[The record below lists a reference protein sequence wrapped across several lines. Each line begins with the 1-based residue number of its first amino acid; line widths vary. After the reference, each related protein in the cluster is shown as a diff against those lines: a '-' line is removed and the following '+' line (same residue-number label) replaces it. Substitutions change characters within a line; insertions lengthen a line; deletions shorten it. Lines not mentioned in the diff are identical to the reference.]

1 VTLLPAVTVVPAVTV
16 LPAPV
21 LAAAS
26 ARLHFVTAVAGV
38 LALLSIL
45 RLVRRRQL
53 RAKYALLWL
62 VVGVAFLVLGASP
75 GLLDWA
81 AKRLGVAYAPDLL
94 FLVGTVFLV
103 LVVMHLSW
111 ELSRLE
117 DRTKLL
123 AEEVALMRTE
133 LRAHTEG
140 TEGTKGTPPTAAS
153 ADRRP
158 RAS

>member
-1 VTLLPAVTVVPAVTV
+1 MT
-16 LPAPV
+16 PV
-21 LAAAS
+21 ALVAAATP
-26 ARLHFVTAVAGV
+26 RLHVVTAVAGV
-38 LALLSIL
+38 LAMLGIL

-62 VVGVAFLVLGASP
+62 AVGVSFVILGASP

-81 AKRLGVAYAPDLL
+81 AKRVGVAYAPDLL
-94 FLVGTVFLV
+94 FLVGTLFLV

-140 TEGTKGTPPTAAS
+140 TPPAVV
-153 ADRRP
+153 DERRP
-158 RAS
+158 A

>member
-1 VTLLPAVTVVPAVTV
+1 VTTVPAPSV
-16 LPAPV
+16 LAPSV
-21 LAAAS
+21 LAAAT
-26 ARLHFVTAVAGV
+26 ARLHVITAIAGV
-38 LALLSIL
+38 VAMLGIL

-62 VVGVAFLVLGASP
+62 AVGVAFVVLGASP

-81 AKRLGVAYAPDLL
+81 AKRMGVAYAPDLL
-94 FLVGTVFLV
+94 FLLGTLFLV

-133 LRAHTEG
+133 LRAHAG
-140 TEGTKGTPPTAAS
+140 ATPPAALD
-153 ADRRP
+153 DRRP
-158 RAS
+158 A

>member
-1 VTLLPAVTVVPAVTV
+1 MSM
-16 LPAPV
+16 
-21 LAAAS
+21 LAAATP
-26 ARLHFVTAVAGV
+26 RLHVITAVAGIV
-38 LALLSIL
+38 CMLGIL

-62 VVGVAFLVLGASP
+62 AVGVAFVVLGASP

-81 AKRLGVAYAPDLL
+81 ARRTGVAYAPDLL
-94 FLVGTVFLV
+94 FLVGTLFLV

-117 DRTKLL
+117 DRTKIL

-133 LRAHTEG
+133 LHG
-140 TEGTKGTPPTAAS
+140 HIGGDQSHPPAE
-153 ADRRP
+153 DRRT
-158 RAS
+158 A

>member
-1 VTLLPAVTVVPAVTV
+1 MVI
-16 LPAPV
+16 
-21 LAAAS
+21 AAATP
-26 ARLHFVTAVAGV
+26 RLHVVVGV
-38 LALLSIL
+38 VGVVSMLAIL

-62 VVGVAFLVLGASP
+62 LVGVSFVVLGLSP

-81 AKRLGVAYAPDLL
+81 AKEAGVAYAPDLL

-117 DRTKLL
+117 DRTKVL
-123 AEEVALMRTE
+123 AEELGL
-133 LRAHTEG
+133 LRAEMHEAERTSPEAPG
-140 TEGTKGTPPTAAS
+140 EPSPV
-153 ADRRP
+153 RRV
-158 RAS
+158 S

>member
-1 VTLLPAVTVVPAVTV
+1 VTVI
-16 LPAPV
+16 
-21 LAAAS
+21 AAATP
-26 ARLHFVTAVAGV
+26 RLHVVVGV
-38 LALLSIL
+38 VGIVSMLAIL

-62 VVGVAFLVLGASP
+62 LVGISFVVLGLSP

-81 AKRLGVAYAPDLL
+81 AKKAGVAYAPDLL

-117 DRTKLL
+117 DRTKVL
-123 AEEVALMRTE
+123 AEELGL
-133 LRAHTEG
+133 LRAEMHEALGDPERTSPEAPG
-140 TEGTKGTPPTAAS
+140 EPSPV
-153 ADRRP
+153 RRV
-158 RAS
+158 S

>member
-1 VTLLPAVTVVPAVTV
+1 MT
-16 LPAPV
+16 
-21 LAAAS
+21 AAAS
-26 ARLHFVTAVAGV
+26 VLASATPRLHVITAVAGV
-38 LALLSIL
+38 LAMLGIL

-62 VVGVAFLVLGASP
+62 AVGVAFVVLGASP

-94 FLVGTVFLV
+94 FLVGTLFLV

-123 AEEVALMRTE
+123 AEEVALMRSE
-133 LRAHTEG
+133 LRTHTEG
-140 TEGTKGTPPTAAS
+140 SPPAVTEE
-153 ADRRP
+153 RRP
-158 RAS
+158 A

>member
-1 VTLLPAVTVVPAVTV
+1 VSALPTS
-16 LPAPV
+16 V
-21 LAAAS
+21 LAAAT
-26 ARLHFVTAVAGV
+26 ARLHVITAVAGV
-38 LALLSIL
+38 LAMLGIL

-62 VVGVAFLVLGASP
+62 AVGVAFVVLGASP

-81 AKRLGVAYAPDLL
+81 ARRMGVAYAPDLL
-94 FLVGTVFLV
+94 FLLGTLFLV

-117 DRTKLL
+117 ERTKVL
-123 AEEVALMRTE
+123 AEEVALVRTE
-133 LRAHTEG
+133 LRARTEG
-140 TEGTKGTPPTAAS
+140 TPPAVAE
-153 ADRRP
+153 DRAP

>member
-1 VTLLPAVTVVPAVTV
+1 VSM
-16 LPAPV
+16 
-21 LAAAS
+21 LAAATP
-26 ARLHFVTAVAGV
+26 RLHVITAVAGIV
-38 LALLSIL
+38 CMLGIL

-62 VVGVAFLVLGASP
+62 AVGVAFVVLGASP

-81 AKRLGVAYAPDLL
+81 ARRTGVAYAPDLL
-94 FLVGTVFLV
+94 FLVGTLFLV

-117 DRTKLL
+117 DRTKIL

-133 LRAHTEG
+133 LHGHTG
-140 TEGTKGTPPTAAS
+140 GDQGHPPAE
-153 ADRRP
+153 DRRT
-158 RAS
+158 A

>member
-1 VTLLPAVTVVPAVTV
+1 MSL
-16 LPAPV
+16 
-21 LAAAS
+21 LAAATP
-26 ARLHFVTAVAGV
+26 RLHVITGLAGI
-38 LALLSIL
+38 LAMLAIL

-62 VVGVAFLVLGASP
+62 AVGVAFVVLGVSP

-81 AKRLGVAYAPDLL
+81 AHRAGVAYAPDLL
-94 FLVGTVFLV
+94 FLVGTLFLV

-123 AEEVALMRTE
+123 AEEVALLRTE
-133 LRAHTEG
+133 VRERA
-140 TEGTKGTPPTAAS
+140 AAPS
-153 ADRRP
+153 P
-158 RAS
+158 EHEST

>member
-1 VTLLPAVTVVPAVTV
+1 VS
-16 LPAPV
+16 V
-21 LAAAS
+21 LAGATP
-26 ARLHFVTAVAGV
+26 RLHVITAVAGV
-38 LALLSIL
+38 LAMLGIL

-62 VVGVAFLVLGASP
+62 AVGVAFVVLGASP

-94 FLVGTVFLV
+94 FLVGTLFLV

-111 ELSRLE
+111 EMSRLE
-117 DRTKLL
+117 DRTKVL

-133 LRAHTEG
+133 LHSHVQG
-140 TEGTKGTPPTAAS
+140 KPPAS
-153 ADRRP
+153 ADERRP
-158 RAS
+158 A

>member
-1 VTLLPAVTVVPAVTV
+1 VSV
-16 LPAPV
+16 LSTSV
-21 LAAAS
+21 LAAAT
-26 ARLHFVTAVAGV
+26 ARLHFITAVAGV
-38 LALLSIL
+38 LAMLGIL

-62 VVGVAFLVLGASP
+62 AVGVVFVVLGASP

-81 AKRLGVAYAPDLL
+81 ARRMGVAYAPDLL
-94 FLVGTVFLV
+94 FLLGTLFLV

-117 DRTKLL
+117 DRTKVL

-133 LRAHTEG
+133 LRAHTQ
-140 TEGTKGTPPTAAS
+140 GTPPAVAE
-153 ADRRP
+153 DRAP